1 MDSSQLSSSE
11 KLHFNNLFSSAK
23 VKPFI
28 WTVLLFEGI
37 KMTAFNRPN
46 TERSE
51 RLQIINRSDC
61 YLESLPVQQQQAA
74 ILQSKFRKTSGN
86 FLLVLSRL
94 HLGKGR
100 VDLLIPPVV
109 MVIFLPGNSSVYSE
123 GAAWS
128 RLVTFQAGQLGVTSH
143 HYLNTNNVSS
153 HCSNH

>member
-1 MDSSQLSSSE
+1 
-11 KLHFNNLFSSAK
+11 
-23 VKPFI
+23 
-28 WTVLLFEGI
+28 
-37 KMTAFNRPN
+37 MTAFNRPN

-74 ILQSKFRKTSGN
+74 ILQSNFRKTSGN
-86 FLLVLSRL
+86 FLLVLSSLQSRVSSL
-94 HLGKGR
+94 QSPVSTWGR
-100 VDLLIPPVV
+100 EGLTFLFPPVVMVV

-153 HCSNH
+153 HCSDH